1 LEKREVIR
9 IKVMIQIRN
18 KRKEKRIKKGKER
31 ILIPLLNHNYQKVQE
46 NQIRKIKI
54 KKKMENVAELN
65 RLNGSLQSNKLNQL
79 MRLKLSNFKE
89 LMSQN
94 LLTSWKMKRTILMM
108 QRESLGRQETLT
120 EIGRINN

>member
-1 LEKREVIR
+1 
-9 IKVMIQIRN
+9 
-18 KRKEKRIKKGKER
+18 
-31 ILIPLLNHNYQKVQE
+31 
-46 NQIRKIKI
+46 
-54 KKKMENVAELN
+54 MENVAELN

-94 LLTSWKMKRTILMM
+94 LLISWKMRQTIPMM
-108 QRESLGRQETLT
+108 QRESLGRQETLM